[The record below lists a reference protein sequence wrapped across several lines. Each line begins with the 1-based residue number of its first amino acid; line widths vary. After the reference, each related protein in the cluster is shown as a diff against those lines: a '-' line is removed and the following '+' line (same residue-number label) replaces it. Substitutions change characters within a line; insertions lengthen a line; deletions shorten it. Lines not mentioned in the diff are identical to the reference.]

1 MATITD
7 DIVHFLEEEEDDMRA
22 SRGIIGLTLYCL
34 TAYAVAGAAVAAWLL
49 SF

>member
-1 MATITD
+1 MATITE
-7 DIVHFLEEEEDDMRA
+7 DIIHYLEEEDDMRA